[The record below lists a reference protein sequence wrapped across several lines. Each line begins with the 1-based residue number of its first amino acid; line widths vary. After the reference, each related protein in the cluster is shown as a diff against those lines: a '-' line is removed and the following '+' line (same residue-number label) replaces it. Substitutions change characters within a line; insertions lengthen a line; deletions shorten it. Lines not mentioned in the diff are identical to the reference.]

1 MAPKSFPT
9 GLAAWG
15 CRPLPLPNPK
25 FRDVL
30 PAAFVEDLAVASAGE
45 GRLLTELPLET
56 VEINLIIQSFV
67 DTGVSV
73 EDDED
78 EDEDD
83 EKDDVSSSSR
93 LSNFFLKFSNFFQ
106 KYRFLQ
112 FIFLFL

>member
-1 MAPKSFPT
+1 MASKSFPT

-30 PAAFVEDLAVASAGE
+30 PGAFVEDLAVASLAE

-56 VEINLIIQSFV
+56 VEINLITQSFV

-78 EDEDD
+78 EDD
-83 EKDDVSSSSR
+83 EEDDVSSSSR
-93 LSNFFLKFSNFFQ
+93 LSNFF
-106 KYRFLQ
+106 
-112 FIFLFL
+112 